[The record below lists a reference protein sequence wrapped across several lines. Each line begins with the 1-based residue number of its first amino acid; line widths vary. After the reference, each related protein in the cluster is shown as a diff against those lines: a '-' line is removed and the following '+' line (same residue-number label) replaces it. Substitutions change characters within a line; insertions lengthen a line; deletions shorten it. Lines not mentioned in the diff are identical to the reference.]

1 MTVSRSRFPVL
12 FAAGWIVFLCARL
25 LLLLHPDTSHSTIG
39 LYATYGCEA
48 AVAAKTHVSF
58 YDLHAQRSPSSPV
71 VEYPPLLI
79 SWMSLPV
86 HLVALAHRS
95 ACTSQQGFEQYKAAA
110 RATLAAADILG
121 CGCMCFLLWRKGAS
135 RARLLAA
142 LASYTV
148 CGLALYSVI
157 YDRSDILVGT
167 LIILAAAALLL
178 ATPYWSLAIVA
189 LAINLKIVAILLAPV
204 CLIAS
209 LPCRA
214 LKGTRASQLAH
225 IALRGCLLGLLTIV
239 FFVPYLLTG
248 GAHSLDFFRY
258 HALRGMEVESLPA
271 NAALIMSCF
280 GLPAKLGYSFGSI
293 NVAAPGEAWI
303 VRVFLLAGVLL
314 ECVALYRY
322 WKIAQAAS
330 AEANGNVTVA
340 RAIPQTTLRFAVLML
355 MIGVCTAK
363 VFSPQYMLWFIA
375 IVPAI
380 LLAKPSD
387 DARLQWTFILTCAL
401 TMLVYP
407 VVFNQQLCPFVQNA
421 DGTLEY
427 LQPTLI
433 GVGALTL
440 RNLSLLALTAWLWRL
455 KSER

>member
-1 MTVSRSRFPVL
+1 MTVPRSRFPVL
-12 FAAGWIVFLCARL
+12 FAAGVILFLATRL
-25 LLLLHPDTSHSTIG
+25 LLLLHPDTAHSTIG

-48 AVAAKTHVSF
+48 SVAAKTHVSF
-58 YDLHAQRSPSSPV
+58 YALHAERSPSSPA

-95 ACTSQQGFEQYKAAA
+95 ACASQHGFEWYKDAA

-121 CGCMCFLLWRKGAS
+121 CGCMCFLLWRMGAS
-135 RARLLAA
+135 RDRLTAA
-142 LASYTV
+142 LASYTF

-167 LIILAAAALLL
+167 LIIFAAAALLL

-189 LAINLKIVAILLAPV
+189 LAINLKIVAILMAPV
-204 CLIAS
+204 WLIAS

-214 LKGTRASQLAH
+214 LNGPRSSQIVH
-225 IALRGCLLGLLTIV
+225 IAVRALLLGLLTIV
-239 FFVPYLLTG
+239 FFVPYLITG
-248 GAHSLDFFRY
+248 GAHSLDFIRY

-271 NAALIMSCF
+271 NVALILGRF
-280 GLPAKLGYSFGSI
+280 GLPAELGYSYGSI

-303 VRVFLLAGVLL
+303 VRVFLLAGVVL

-322 WKIAQAAS
+322 WKIAQAVS
-330 AEANGNVTVA
+330 AEAQGDVSVA

-355 MIGVCTAK
+355 MVGVCTAK
-363 VFSPQYMLWFIA
+363 VFSPQYKLWFVA
-375 IVPAI
+375 IIPAI
-380 LLAKPSD
+380 LLAKHSD
-387 DARLQWTFILTCAL
+387 DARLQWTFVLTCAL

-407 VVFNQQLCPFVQNA
+407 VVFNSQLCPIVQNP
-421 DGTLEY
+421 DGTSEY
-427 LQPTLI
+427 LDPTWI
-433 GVGALTL
+433 GVGALTV
-440 RNLSLLALTAWLWRL
+440 RNFSLVALAAWLWRL
-455 KSER
+455 KTER